1 MDKINTSP
9 CVQIGKNKID
19 IKEKSEKAEKRIGE
33 KISVTSRILSIMWYA
48 RSEKRKKKS

>member
-9 CVQIGKNKID
+9 DVQIGKNEID
-19 IKEKSEKAEKRIGE
+19 IKEKTEKVEKRIGE
-33 KISVTSRILSIMWYA
+33 KMSVNSWILSIIWCA